1 MTRTRSRNCSTTA
14 NTMLFSDVNIM
25 VHAIQPDQRPESAEV
40 KAWLDERLNGHET
53 IGICEFVIS
62 SMTRIV
68 TQSRLYNIPNSP
80 DQCMEFADA
89 LFAAPSVQVVR
100 PGPRHWSIFRELVT
114 THRLRGNDI
123 PDAYLASI
131 ALEQGATLVTLD
143 RGFMRF
149 EGLRTLNPL
158 G

>member
-1 MTRTRSRNCSTTA
+1 
-14 NTMLFSDVNIM
+14 MLFSDVNIL
-25 VHAIQPDQRPESAEV
+25 VHAIRPRVAPDGVAVRTWFLDALGGRESV
-40 KAWLDERLNGHET
+40 
-53 IGICEFVIS
+53 GISEAVLA

-68 TQSRLYNIPNSP
+68 TQGRLYTDPATP
-80 DQCMEFADA
+80 QECMEFADA

-114 THRLRGNDI
+114 NHRLRGNDI

-143 RGFMRF
+143 RGFRRF